1 MNVFDALKFLSVL
14 LGSVVGLLFI
24 SALAV
29 FSTVFHAL
37 IVIMKLV
44 SNVVQAVRGL
54 TDG

>member
-29 FSTVFHAL
+29 FSTVFYAL
-37 IVIMKLV
+37 IVIMKLG
-44 SNVVQAVRGL
+44 SNVVQVAGGRTSG
-54 TDG
+54 